1 MEERKRV
8 QYAFLLT
15 PHANVRYR
23 ASLARIARAELMMM
37 LDALGRAGD
46 SVREDEIG
54 GASVLVLETDRELAK
69 REWALL
75 SQQSSIYMFFACRP
89 DGSLMPLERA
99 HPAYVGEDLASLLKY
114 KGKTNE
120 MFTDALLSMALCAS
134 DFASKCG
141 AQLTACD
148 PICGRATTLFLA
160 LRRGWHAV
168 GVETDK
174 NDVKEAN
181 DFLTRYLEFHHMKH
195 KKTQNALTVRG
206 QMGGRETRYVL
217 SDTAEHFKD
226 GDMRV
231 LRIIQGDTRD
241 LDILVKPAS
250 VHVMAADLP
259 YGVQH
264 GAAGGEKNLPRLLER
279 AFPAW
284 HAALMQGGALAV
296 SFNTYVTKRDGL
308 IRMLENAGFEVL
320 RGGVYEELEHWV
332 EQAVNRD
339 VIVAAKR

>member
-1 MEERKRV
+1 MD
-8 QYAFLLT
+8 YAFLLT

-23 ASLARIARAELMMM
+23 ASLQRIATAELAMM
-37 LDALGRAGD
+37 LRALGREEEEI
-46 SVREDEIG
+46 RLEEIG
-54 GASVLVLETDRELAK
+54 GAPMLCVRAQRPFSK
-69 REWALL
+69 KEWALL
-75 SQQSSIYMFFACRP
+75 SQQSSVYMLFEKRE
-89 DGSLMPLERA
+89 DGALGPMERM

-134 DFASKCG
+134 DFALKSG

-148 PICGRATTLFLA
+148 PICGRGTTLFLA
-160 LRRGWHAV
+160 LRRGWHAA

-181 DFLTRYLEFHHMKH
+181 DFFTRYLEFHRMKH
-195 KKTQNALTVRG
+195 KKTQSALTVRG
-206 QMGGRETRYVL
+206 QAGGRETRYVL

-226 GDMRV
+226 GDTRV
-231 LRIIQGDTRD
+231 LRLIQGDTRD

-264 GAAGGEKNLPRLLER
+264 GAAGGEKSLPRLLER

-284 HAALMQGGALAV
+284 YAALTRGGALAV

-308 IRMLENAGFEVL
+308 VRMLENAGFEVQ
-320 RGGVYEELEHWV
+320 RGGIYEEMGHWV

-339 VIVAAKR
+339 VLVAVRR

>member
-1 MEERKRV
+1 M

-23 ASLARIARAELMMM
+23 ASIARIACAELTMM
-37 LDALGRAGD
+37 LAALGRAQDTVCEG
-46 SVREDEIG
+46 EIG
-54 GASVLVLETDRELAK
+54 GAPALVLETQREIAK

-75 SQQSSIYMFFACRP
+75 AQQSSVYLFFERRE
-89 DGSLMPLERA
+89 DGALWPIARD

-134 DFASKCG
+134 NFAQKCG
-141 AQLTACD
+141 AQLIACD

-174 NDVKEAN
+174 DDVKEAN
-181 DFLTRYLEFHHMKH
+181 DFLTRYLEFHRMKH
-195 KKTQNALTVRG
+195 KKTQSALTVRG

-226 GDMRV
+226 GDTRV

-264 GAAGGEKNLPRLLER
+264 GAAGGEKSLPRLLER

-284 HAALMQGGALAV
+284 YATLVPGGALAV
-296 SFNTYVTKRDGL
+296 SFNTYVTRRDGL
-308 IRMLENAGFEVL
+308 VRMLEGAGFEVL
-320 RGGVYEELEHWV
+320 HGGAYDTLEHWV

-339 VIVAAKR
+339 VIVAVKR

>member
-1 MEERKRV
+1 M

-15 PHANVRYR
+15 PHANIRYR
-23 ASLARIARAELMMM
+23 ASIARIARAELLMM
-37 LDALGRAGD
+37 LAALSRTDDTVSEA
-46 SVREDEIG
+46 EIG
-54 GASVLVLETDRELAK
+54 GASMLILETQKELAK

-75 SQQSSIYMFFACRP
+75 SQQSSVYMLFEKRE
-89 DGSLMPLERA
+89 DGSLLPLERA
-99 HPAYVGEDLASLLKY
+99 HPNYVGEDLPSLLKY

-134 DFASKCG
+134 DFAQKCQS
-141 AQLTACD
+141 QLIACD

-181 DFLTRYLEFHHMKH
+181 DFLTRYLEFHRMKH
-195 KKTQNALTVRG
+195 KKTQSALTVRG

-226 GDMRV
+226 GDTRV

-241 LDILVKPAS
+241 TDVLVKPAS

-284 HAALMQGGALAV
+284 YAALMPGGAIAV
-296 SFNTYVTKRDGL
+296 SFNTYVTKRDTL
-308 IRMLENAGFEVL
+308 IRMLEGAGFEVL

-339 VIVAAKR
+339 VIVAVKR